1 LLSDAAAAKMFPGVT
16 DCRLVRQGRFG
27 PLRSRRLCLY
37 NSRMLISPAGK
48 DFDSYY
54 ADLASYAGQNVT
66 HEQATRFAFSKLLD
80 TFARPH
86 GWTVILE
93 QKLADSRKRPDATL
107 YDGFQIPRGYWEAK
121 DTQDDLDSEIQSK
134 IKRKYPLSNTIF
146 EDTQRAVLYQN
157 GQVALEADLRQPPQL
172 AALLTRFF
180 SHTDER
186 IEEFGRAVARFKEDI
201 PTLAGGL
208 KRIIDDARRDNPQF
222 TRAFDDFHALCRAAL
237 NPAIRADV
245 IEEMLVQ
252 HLLTERL
259 FRTVLGNSE
268 FARRN
273 VIASEIETVI
283 NALTSHAF
291 SRAEFLK
298 ALDYF
303 YVAIETEAQTI
314 TTYAEKQN
322 FLNTL
327 YERFFQGFSKG
338 QADTHGIVYT
348 PQPLVDFM
356 CESVEHVLRTEFGTS
371 LSDKGV
377 VILDPCT
384 GTGNFLVNILH
395 RLSPKTLP
403 HKYAQELFANEVM
416 LLPYYIASL
425 NLEHAY
431 YERMGQY
438 RPFEGI
444 CFTDTLD
451 LAEGPQLSM
460 FNAQNTGRVER
471 EKEAAVTVII
481 GNPPYNVGQ
490 QNENDNNKNRKY
502 PALDAR
508 IKETFVK
515 DSKATLRTQVYDAYS
530 RFFRWATDR
539 LGDRDGV
546 ICFVTNNGFLEGYAF
561 DGFRKHLAQDF
572 TEVYHLDLGG
582 NARKRGGGS
591 VFNIMVGVG
600 ITLLVRRREG
610 LTKPYPAAV
619 IHHHALDDRQ
629 SGPAKLAALKKAES
643 VAGVNWQT
651 LEPDAKSNWIT
662 EGIQAGF
669 ADFLPLGSKDTKA
682 SQGLDAQA
690 IFKTYSPGVK
700 TDRDSVVYDF
710 NSEKLALRVQ
720 GFISDY
726 NSEVMRWKSEGRP
739 KEIDGF
745 VNYSKI
751 KWSEHLKSEL
761 KRERLGEFDKDAI
774 RLAVYR
780 PFCKQF
786 LYYDPLLN
794 DRPGLFDKI
803 LPTSSDENLIIW
815 LKVGL
820 EVPLFSLMTNA
831 LPDFSTQGGMQCF
844 PLYTYALD
852 GKLRRDNITDW
863 ALGQFQAKYGPDVT
877 KRDIFHYVYALLHH
891 PDYRERYKENLKR
904 ELPRIPLVGPGNGRP
919 SPGASA
925 DPSLLGKGEE
935 LGKGEDTTLPPPS
948 LTGKGAGGL
957 GSSAPSPFRA
967 FVETGKRLA
976 ALHVGYEQAEEY
988 DLEWVENKDAPPGWR
1003 VAKMRLTPDK
1013 TALVV
1018 NARLT
1023 LRGIPPE
1030 AFQYRLG
1037 NRSALEW
1044 VIDQYQV
1051 TTDKRSGIVSDP
1063 NRDDEPDYIARLVA
1077 RVITVSLETVQA
1089 VAALPPLDMIL
1100 T

>member
-1 LLSDAAAAKMFPGVT
+1 
-16 DCRLVRQGRFG
+16 
-27 PLRSRRLCLY
+27 
-37 NSRMLISPAGK
+37 MLISPASK

-54 ADLASYAGQNVT
+54 TDLASYAGQNVT

-80 TFARPH
+80 TFAKPH

-107 YDGFQIPRGYWEAK
+107 YDGYQIPRGYWEAK
-121 DTQDDLDSEIQSK
+121 DTGDDLDSEIQGK

-146 EDTQRAVLYQN
+146 EDTRRAVLYQN

-180 SHTDER
+180 SHTDEH
-186 IEEFGRAVARFKEDI
+186 IEEFGRAVARFREDI

-208 KRIIDDARRDNPQF
+208 KKIIDDARRDNPKF
-222 TRAFDDFHALCRAAL
+222 TRAFDDFHALCKSAL
-237 NPAIRADV
+237 NPA

-268 FARRN
+268 FAQRN
-273 VIASEIETVI
+273 VIAGEIEKVI
-283 NALTSHAF
+283 NALTSQSF

-327 YERFFQGFSKG
+327 YERFFQGFSRD

-348 PQPLVDFM
+348 PQPIVDFM
-356 CESVEHVLRTEFGTS
+356 CESVEHVLKTEFGTS
-371 LSDKGV
+371 LSNKGV

-395 RLSPKTLP
+395 RLSSKTLP
-403 HKYAQELFANEVM
+403 HKYAHELFANEVM

-438 RPFEGI
+438 QPFQGI

-451 LAEGPQLSM
+451 LAEGPQLAM
-460 FNAQNTGRVER
+460 FSEENTERVKKEQEAQI
-471 EKEAAVTVII
+471 TVII

-502 PALDAR
+502 SVVDSR
-508 IKETFVK
+508 ISETYSK
-515 DSKATLRTQVYDAYS
+515 TSKATLKNQLYDAYV

-539 LGDRDGV
+539 LGDRDGIV
-546 ICFVTNNGFLEGYAF
+546 CFVSNNSFIDQMAF
-561 DGFRKHLAQDF
+561 DGMREHLLKDF
-572 TEVYHLDLGG
+572 TQVYHVDLHG
-582 NARKRGGGS
+582 NVRQNPKLSGTTHN
-591 VFNIMVGVG
+591 VFGIQIGAG
-600 ITLLVRRREG
+600 ITVAVRKSGTERFLRYYRVPENWRRTEKLAWLAEKKSVSG
-610 LTKPYPAAV
+610 VDWETLKPNRNNVWLTKG
-619 IHHHALDDRQ
+619 LQDDFD
-629 SGPAKLAALKKAES
+629 S
-643 VAGVNWQT
+643 
-651 LEPDAKSNWIT
+651 
-662 EGIQAGF
+662 
-669 ADFLPLGSKDTKA
+669 FLPIASKETKA
-682 SQGLDAQA
+682 SFSMDAKA
-690 IFKTYSPGVK
+690 IFKSYCPGVN
-700 TDRDSVVYDF
+700 TSRDNIVYDF
-710 NSEKLALRVQ
+710 DRKNLKLRMEKCVDEYNHEVLRW
-720 GFISDY
+720 D
-726 NSEVMRWKSEGRP
+726 REGRP
-739 KEIDGF
+739 KEIDAF
-745 VNYSKI
+745 VNYDSL
-751 KWSEHLKSEL
+751 KWSEHLKQEL
-761 KRERLGEFDKDAI
+761 VRMRYAEYDDTKI
-774 RLAVYR
+774 RTSLYR
-780 PFCKQF
+780 PFSKQA
-786 LYYDPLLN
+786 LYYDRIFN
-794 DRPGLFDKI
+794 DRPALFGSI
-803 LPTSSDENLIIW
+803 FPNAVTEQENAAICISGTGHRAAFTVLLTDTIPNYS
-815 LKVGL
+815 VNSVDGFRC
-820 EVPLFSLMTNA
+820 FS
-831 LPDFSTQGGMQCF
+831 
-844 PLYTYALD
+844 LYTYALD
-852 GKLRRDNITDW
+852 GKIRRDNITDW
-863 ALGQFQAKYGPDVT
+863 ALGQFREKYGPDVT

-904 ELPRIPLVGPGNGRP
+904 ELPRIPLAGDRP
-919 SPGASA
+919 PA
-925 DPSLLGKGEE
+925 
-935 LGKGEDTTLPPPS
+935 
-948 LTGKGAGGL
+948 
-957 GSSAPSPFRA
+957 PFRA
-967 FVETGKRLA
+967 FVETGERLA

-1003 VAKMRLTPDK
+1003 ITKMRLTPDK

-1044 VIDQYQV
+1044 VMDQYQV

-1063 NRDDEPDYIARLVA
+1063 NRADQPDYIARLVG
-1077 RVITVSLETVQA
+1077 RVITISVETVKA
-1089 VAALPPLDMIL
+1089 VAALPPLLPATADGADVGKTLRETVGEM
-1100 T
+1100 TD